1 MNKEYPM
8 KQKNFKGCKLPNFSN
23 NEHVFTLAYN
33 FSADVTPKVRTSSRP
48 QHITHDFGPIT
59 EIWLR
64 KASWQQLL
72 EAKLYVFP
80 R

>member
-1 MNKEYPM
+1 MSCPFVFQRKMPWRGLMNKEYPM

-48 QHITHDFGPIT
+48 
-59 EIWLR
+59 
-64 KASWQQLL
+64 
-72 EAKLYVFP
+72 
-80 R
+80 